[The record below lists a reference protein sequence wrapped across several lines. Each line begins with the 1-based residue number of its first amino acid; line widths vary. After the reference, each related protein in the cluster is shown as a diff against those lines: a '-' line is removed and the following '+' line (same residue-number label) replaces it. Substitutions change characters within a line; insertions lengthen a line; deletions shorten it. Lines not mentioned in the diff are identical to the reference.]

1 MEQIHK
7 NHKGDITLLTIFI
20 IIIIMLT
27 LFVSLSQKSVFESR
41 LSRENLYSQEA
52 LQAANTAL
60 SAWEYQYVSGAPGIP
75 SSVVVDPLSPNPNNR
90 DHPLSTTQGTVKW
103 WIDFSTG
110 QRISPNVTAPPVS
123 YRAEYIGTP
132 TDEADPKYVPPTDP
146 NYIPPTII
154 GIGRVNKGGIVTER
168 ALAQQVIRPT
178 PTP

>member
-1 MEQIHK
+1 MEKIHK

-52 LQAANTAL
+52 IQAANTAL

-75 SSVVVDPLSPNPNNR
+75 SSVVVDPLSSNKNNR
-90 DHPLSTTQGTVKW
+90 DHPASSNNGATKN
-103 WIDFSTG
+103 WINLNTG
-110 QRISPNVTAPPVS
+110 SNSVQ
-123 YRAEYIGTP
+123 YRAEYIGT
-132 TDEADPKYVPPTDP
+132 VGDP
-146 NYIPPTII
+146 NDPPTII

-168 ALAQQVIRPT
+168 ALAQQVIPTT